1 MCVLEK
7 KAKLSRSTAINI
19 IAKLH
24 SLSLSLSLPLYYFIA
39 LMTFAM
45 QLCDKRNDPAH
56 TPSMSGE
63 MVGGKGVTHVRAW
76 LLK

>member
-24 SLSLSLSLPLYYFIA
+24 SLSLSLPLYYFIA

-56 TPSMSGE
+56 TLSMSGE
-63 MVGGKGVTHVRAW
+63 MEGGKGVTHVRAW